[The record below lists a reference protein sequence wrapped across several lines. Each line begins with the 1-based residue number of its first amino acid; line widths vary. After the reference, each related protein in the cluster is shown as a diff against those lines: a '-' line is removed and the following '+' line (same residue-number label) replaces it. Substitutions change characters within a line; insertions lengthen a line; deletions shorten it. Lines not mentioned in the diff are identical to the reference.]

1 LPQRAPLRPPF
12 WLLLAGIIVVG
23 IGIGLFATSVT
34 VILLSGSAAQ
44 AADPADGSAPVGP
57 PTPST
62 SVDGLHLYEISIAC
76 GIRRGDVHQGGPL
89 R

>member
-1 LPQRAPLRPPF
+1 M
-12 WLLLAGIIVVG
+12 
-23 IGIGLFATSVT
+23 

-44 AADPADGSAPVGP
+44 AADPADGSVPAHP
-57 PTPST
+57 PTTST

-76 GIRRGDVHQGGPL
+76 GIGHRDIHRGGQL